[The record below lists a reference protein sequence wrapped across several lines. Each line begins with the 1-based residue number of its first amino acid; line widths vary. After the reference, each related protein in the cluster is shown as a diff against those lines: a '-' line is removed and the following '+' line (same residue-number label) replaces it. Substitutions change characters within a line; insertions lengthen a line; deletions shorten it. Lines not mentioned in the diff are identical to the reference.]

1 MDYAHVTAPQLSME
15 TDFEPYFSERFS
27 PVFNYIAR
35 LSGDIA
41 VAARLAPE
49 AFRVLRKTLSARAR
63 DGADVLLYRAATEQ
77 ARELRMAAPWR
88 RRPAGNGK
96 RAVELDA
103 LTLQPLKRDTVQRAL
118 EALPFGQRALLLL
131 RDYVGLSY
139 AEIAGVLLVPEKQ
152 IAQRLEEARAEYCQ
166 VYAYIKF

>member
-1 MDYAHVTAPQLSME
+1 MDHAHVAVPPLSLE
-15 TDFEPYFSERFS
+15 TDFEPFFSQRFS
-27 PVFNYIAR
+27 SIFNYLAR
-35 LSGDIA
+35 LTGDVA
-41 VAARLAPE
+41 VATRIAPE
-49 AFRVLRKTLSARAR
+49 AFRTLRKTMSGKARE
-63 DGADVLLYRAATEQ
+63 GADVLLYRAATEQ

-88 RRPAGNGK
+88 RRPANGK
-96 RAVELDA
+96 SSVELDA

-131 RDYVGLSY
+131 RDYIGLSY
-139 AEIAGVLLVPEKQ
+139 AEIAGVLLIPEKQ